1 MEVSANNRWIGA
13 GIELTWQP
21 ERNLA
26 LMRFVEPLAKG
37 TAEHAQSFV
46 DQLNRWTAGTTR
58 RYGVLVDC
66 AGIEDTDPGWRT
78 VLHDYYRHSDVHVFV
93 AWYNLNPVT
102 RLMAEMFVVGSKTI
116 DGKLFADEPEA
127 RRWLKTHG
135 IG

>member
-1 MEVSANNRWIGA
+1 MDHSASNRWVGA
-13 GIELTWQP
+13 GIELIWQP
-21 ERNLA
+21 ECNLA

-37 TAEHAQSFV
+37 TAAHAQAFV
-46 DQLNRWTAGTTR
+46 EQLDRWTVGKTH

-66 AGIEDTDPGWRT
+66 SHIQDTDPGWRT
-78 VLHDYYRHSDVHVFV
+78 LLHDYYRHHDMEVFV
-93 AWYNLNPVT
+93 AWYNLNPVG

-116 DGKLFADEPEA
+116 EGKLFSDESEA